1 VAPASEFSRSIR
13 VDPWPDA
20 GIEVDL
26 RAEPAERAA
35 LARRFDLVALD
46 ALRGWG
52 RLERTESGELWFRGW
67 LEAEVVQSCVVSLE
81 DVAVT
86 VRVPVEQGYRRA
98 SAALATGA
106 PGEAG
111 SWDDELEVLPG
122 AELDLG
128 ELLAQELS
136 LALDPYPRA
145 PDADILVSEV
155 LGPNISFGSAE
166 SDRPFAALGQLPDKR
181 AR

>member
-1 VAPASEFSRSIR
+1 VAPASEFSRR
-13 VDPWPDA
+13 VRFDPWPDA

-26 RAEPAERAA
+26 RAAPEERAA

-46 ALRGWG
+46 ALRGRG
-52 RLERTESGELWFRGW
+52 RLTRTESGEIWFRGW

-81 DVAVT
+81 DVAAT
-86 VRVPVEQGYRRA
+86 VRVPIEQGYRRA
-98 SAALATGA
+98 SAQAEGA
-106 PGEAG
+106 PAEAG
-111 SWDDELEVLPG
+111 AWDDELEPLHG

-145 PDADILVSEV
+145 PDADILVAEA
-155 LGPNISFGSAE
+155 LGPDVSFGSAE